1 MSEELG
7 ILEWNA
13 FPPEVVDQWFE
24 KSDQS
29 PVPPTQ
35 KYLTALSAQPFISTD
50 VPVAVPAQR
59 STGFG
64 TPSASSSGFKLD
76 ELLVWVWGNT
86 TPWISKMEF
95 SASLTLMT
103 SLPSAIPPN
112 LNPREYLKLS
122 EKMCEEY
129 LDIFMELHQNK
140 KWKTHNMKIS

>member
-1 MSEELG
+1 M
-7 ILEWNA
+7 
-13 FPPEVVDQWFE
+13 DQWFE

-64 TPSASSSGFKLD
+64 TPSASASGFKFD

-86 TPWISKMEF
+86 TP
-95 SASLTLMT
+95 
-103 SLPSAIPPN
+103 
-112 LNPREYLKLS
+112 
-122 EKMCEEY
+122 
-129 LDIFMELHQNK
+129 
-140 KWKTHNMKIS
+140 